1 MPKVSG
7 GVASPKAKKSPG
19 RHRGGK
25 RLHGDFVHKKGAKND
40 EEIVAL
46 SKGEEEMVSKS
57 FETNKKLYDEIDLR
71 SKISSKI
78 SNAIKKLLGEKE

>member
-40 EEIVAL
+40 IVGKVDRVFNEIGKCL
-46 SKGEEEMVSKS
+46 EKS
-57 FETNKKLYDEIDLR
+57 ESF
-71 SKISSKI
+71 
-78 SNAIKKLLGEKE
+78 